1 MNPSGRQT
9 SRLLCLLCLGM
20 WVFIP
25 AGLAALPQ
33 EQLVDRILAVVDDD
47 PILQSDLD
55 QLVALDPNALR
66 QGESPKDR
74 DQRLLE
80 DLVERRLRFHE
91 VERYGFGDVP
101 QGMVDEQLAQMEAD
115 YPSPESFEA
124 QLSKIGLSREDLARR
139 IQRDLAVLT
148 YVDEL
153 LGARVFVG
161 LEEIQKHYDTVLL
174 PELRERNLEIP
185 ELDEVREQIREVLRQ
200 ERLNQEL
207 GRWTEELRSKADV
220 LIYLDRPDRPL
231 PPVVAETE

>member
-1 MNPSGRQT
+1 MNPPGRRIQ
-9 SRLLCLLCLGM
+9 RLLQLLCLTVWLLNPGS
-20 WVFIP
+20 
-25 AGLAALPQ
+25 LAALPE

-55 QLVALDPNALR
+55 QLIALDPNALR
-66 QGESPKDR
+66 EGESRKNR

-101 QGMVDEQLAQMEAD
+101 QGLVDEQLARMAAD
-115 YPSPESFEA
+115 YDTPEAFEA
-124 QLSKIGLSREDLARR
+124 QLSEVGLSRDDLARR

-161 LEEIQKHYDTVLL
+161 LEEIQKHYDSVLL

-185 ELDEVREQIREVLRQ
+185 DLDEVREQIREVLRQ

-231 PPVVAETE
+231 PPVVAEAE